1 MVRIIFPFRARVDY
15 RHVEPVNSVTVKGLQ
30 PLWNEGSP
38 RTNNNCLAFSNHS
51 YSGIDAPYP
60 PSPKEKNAPL
70 IILQQALSHVCMVD
84 EINNFN
90 KISSAGQHCSPTC
103 LFYFN
108 T

>member
-15 RHVEPVNSVTVKGLQ
+15 RHVEPVNSVTMKGLQ

-51 YSGIDAPYP
+51 YS
-60 PSPKEKNAPL
+60 KKNAPL
-70 IILQQALSHVCMVD
+70 IILQQALSCICMVD

-90 KISSAGQHCSPTC
+90 IISSAGQHCSPTC